1 MTKKS
6 PLEFYD
12 EELSRTIR
20 QIQQGLQDLEWPS
33 AASAA
38 SEESTVATT
47 TSPEDTLTTVDKL
60 LTCSGVFLQQMEVTI
75 RGLPSKEEKKQW
87 KEILQFRKNTLS
99 VLAADRVNVK
109 LFQFPTMDSEG
120 SGITNWLMILMIEI
134 AFLGIAGWT
143 GENVNE

>member
-120 SGITNWLMILMIEI
+120 SGITN
-134 AFLGIAGWT
+134 
-143 GENVNE
+143 

>member
-47 TSPEDTLTTVDKL
+47 TSPEDILTTVDKL

-99 VLAADRVNVK
+99 VLAADRANVK
-109 LFQFPTMDSEG
+109 VFQFPTMDSEG
-120 SGITNWLMILMIEI
+120 SGITN
-134 AFLGIAGWT
+134 
-143 GENVNE
+143 